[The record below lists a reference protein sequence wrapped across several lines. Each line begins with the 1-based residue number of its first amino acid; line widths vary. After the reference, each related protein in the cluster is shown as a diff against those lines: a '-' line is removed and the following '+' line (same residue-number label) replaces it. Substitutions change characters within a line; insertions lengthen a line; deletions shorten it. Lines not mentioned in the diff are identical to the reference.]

1 MNECKPLALGMGI
14 GVLWAFYVLF
24 IGITA
29 IFGWGN
35 ALVEVLASLYI
46 GYGASIVGA
55 VIGAVWGFID
65 GFIAGLVIAW
75 IYNLMAR

>member
-1 MNECKPLALGMGI
+1 MGI

-46 GYGASIVGA
+46 GYGASITGA
-55 VIGAVWGFID
+55 IIGSVWGFID

-75 IYNLMAR
+75 IYNLIAR